1 MVTGKGETIKGLYLV
16 AQESAESVHEDTEKV
31 PAPLLVHTTFPVGD
45 LPTTLAV
52 HVEAEPKVTDE
63 GMHVTDVPGVEA

>member
-1 MVTGKGETIKGLYLV
+1 VTSKEETTKGVYFV
-16 AQESAESVHEDTEKV
+16 VQDPAESVHEDAEKV

-52 HVEAEPKVTDE
+52 HVEAEPKITGDGV
-63 GMHVTDVPGVEA
+63 HVTDVPGVEA